1 MKSNIAVVPKNAIL
15 AGFNPIFTSRNAPWR
30 FGSWRFAPGV
40 SPLALRPWGSAL
52 GVPMDGLMDRYSP
65 RRGEIDLSYCRR
77 FQKLRGTDGVII
89 IQQGCFDLTAV
100 RRTFFR
106 FLDTPNNQT
115 V

>member
-1 MKSNIAVVPKNAIL
+1 MRFWL
-15 AGFNPIFTSRNAPWR
+15 ALIPYLPLEMPPGVS
-30 FGSWRFAPGV
+30 APGV

-65 RRGEIDLSYCRR
+65 LRGEIDLIDCRR
-77 FQKLRGTDGVII
+77 FQKLRGTDVII

-100 RRTFFR
+100 CRTFFR
-106 FLDTPNNQT
+106 FLDTPNNLT